1 MSKIS
6 IFFFIVIF
14 FCFGYLK
21 AQVIHPDQ
29 VGGEYYDVLE
39 MMNPDI
45 DQRLY
50 EHPAILSK
58 FKKDSLTWNP
68 WELDFRNPEENYF
81 SILPIQFGLNYNS
94 EYPRTIN
101 DGAVWKG
108 KGLNS
113 SVYFGIQGKKGIL
126 EYSLAPLIYY
136 SQNQN
141 YQLATQRGSTN
152 PLNYQF
158 SNGRIDYPQRF
169 GKSSFTEYDWAQSE
183 VRLVYS
189 GFTFGAS
196 TSNTVWGPA
205 KYNPI
210 LRSNNAAG
218 FPHIE
223 IGTNKPYETSIVD
236 FEFKLL
242 WGSLEESDY
251 FDADKENNYRYLA
264 GGFLAFQPRFIK
276 GLKLGFGRMMYKR
289 FNEFEA
295 IDLLVMAYR
304 YDDADRNPDNPN
316 TGNDDFDQL
325 AALSMEWTF
334 PEQGFEAYMEFGKND
349 FGGVLGGQEPEHSR
363 AYTLGFSKLLLLKDD
378 KIIKLAYE
386 RAVLDRSKAAFL
398 YRRHNIWY
406 QHSYIR
412 QGYTHKGQVIGAG
425 IGPGSS
431 SDVFDFDL
439 FTKNGKLQLFAQR
452 IRFNDDYYFDTFN
465 DQFHHDHEWFLEAM
479 YSRTID
485 SWLIST
491 SFGLTSRKNMN
502 YIQGNDSNNFILGLS
517 FKKFFDRVK
526 K

>member
-1 MSKIS
+1 
-6 IFFFIVIF
+6 
-14 FCFGYLK
+14 
-21 AQVIHPDQ
+21 
-29 VGGEYYDVLE
+29 
-39 MMNPDI
+39 
-45 DQRLY
+45 
-50 EHPAILSK
+50 
-58 FKKDSLTWNP
+58 
-68 WELDFRNPEENYF
+68 
-81 SILPIQFGLNYNS
+81 
-94 EYPRTIN
+94 
-101 DGAVWKG
+101 
-108 KGLNS
+108 
-113 SVYFGIQGKKGIL
+113 
-126 EYSLAPLIYY
+126 
-136 SQNQN
+136 
-141 YQLATQRGSTN
+141 
-152 PLNYQF
+152 
-158 SNGRIDYPQRF
+158 
-169 GKSSFTEYDWAQSE
+169 
-183 VRLVYS
+183 
-189 GFTFGAS
+189 
-196 TSNTVWGPA
+196 
-205 KYNPI
+205 
-210 LRSNNAAG
+210 
-218 FPHIE
+218 
-223 IGTNKPYETSIVD
+223 
-236 FEFKLL
+236 
-242 WGSLEESDY
+242 
-251 FDADKENNYRYLA
+251 
-264 GGFLAFQPRFIK
+264 
-276 GLKLGFGRMMYKR
+276 MMYKR